1 MALWIIGGILLLLIL
16 LLLLRVGVHLR
27 FGEQLELTVIVG
39 PARIQLLPRPEK
51 TETEQKTKQK
61 KKAKGEA
68 QEEKKPAKQREK
80 LSLSFEDVRSALPY
94 LWQSL
99 KGALR
104 KTRQRLR
111 IDPMQVSVI
120 LGGEEDPA
128 ASAETYGWISMAV
141 WTFMP
146 RLEELMRI
154 PDPYIHLDVDYNA
167 RETRAEG
174 EIGLFFQIRDL
185 FAIGFAFGIPALK
198 WLLRWKKEKKLREAA
213 AQAEQAQTVQKTE
226 ETDGAKTPENDKK
239 G

>member
-1 MALWIIGGILLLLIL
+1 MQDVVIIGGGA
-16 LLLLRVGVHLR
+16 VGCAVARELSR
-27 FGEQLELTVIVG
+27 WQLDVCLVEQG
-39 PARIQLLPRPEK
+39 
-51 TETEQKTKQK
+51 
-61 KKAKGEA
+61 
-68 QEEKKPAKQREK
+68 
-80 LSLSFEDVRSALPY
+80 EDVCVGTSKANSAIVHAGFDAPVG
-94 LWQSL
+94 SL
-99 KGALR
+99 KARFNVEGSRRMEALSRELDFSYRRNGALV
-104 KTRQRLR
+104 LCF
-111 IDPMQVSVI
+111 
-120 LGGEEDPA
+120 EEA
-128 ASAETYGWISMAV
+128 GL
-141 WTFMP
+141 P

>member
-1 MALWIIGGILLLLIL
+1 MAALWILGILLALIVAAL
-16 LLLLRVGVHLR
+16 FLRVGVRIAFGQELR
-27 FGEQLELTVIVG
+27 VTAAAGPVRMQIV
-39 PARIQLLPRPEK
+39 PRPPK
-51 TETEQKTKQK
+51 KPKKQK
-61 KKAKGEA
+61 KHK
-68 QEEKKPAKQREK
+68 EKKNPPEKQKAAPREK
-80 LSLSFEDVRSALPY
+80 RKLGLTPGDIRSALPY
-94 LWQSL
+94 LWKSL
-99 KGALR
+99 QGGLR

-128 ASAETYGWISMAV
+128 ASAETYGWISAAV

-185 FAIGFAFGIPALK
+185 FAIDFAFGIPALK

-213 AQAEQAQTVQKTE
+213 AQAEQAQMVQKTE

>member
-1 MALWIIGGILLLLIL
+1 MAALWILGILLALIVAAL
-16 LLLLRVGVHLR
+16 FLRVGVRIAFGDELR
-27 FGEQLELTVIVG
+27 VTAVAGPLRLQIV
-39 PARIQLLPRPEK
+39 PKPQRKP
-51 TETEQKTKQK
+51 K
-61 KKAKGEA
+61 K
-68 QEEKKPAKQREK
+68 EKKPKKYKEK
-80 LSLSFEDVRSALPY
+80 SEEKPQEAPKEKKKLGLTPGDIRSALPY
-94 LWQSL
+94 LWKSL
-99 KGALR
+99 QGGLR

-128 ASAETYGWISMAV
+128 ASAETYGWISAAV

>member
-1 MALWIIGGILLLLIL
+1 MVALWILGILLALIL
-16 LLLLRVGVHLR
+16 LVLFLRVGVRIAFGDELR
-27 FGEQLELTVIVG
+27 VAAVAGPLRLQIV
-39 PARIQLLPRPEK
+39 PKPQRKP
-51 TETEQKTKQK
+51 K
-61 KKAKGEA
+61 K
-68 QEEKKPAKQREK
+68 EKKPKKYKEK
-80 LSLSFEDVRSALPY
+80 SEEKPQESPKEKKKLGLTFADIRSALPY

-111 IDPMQVSVI
+111 VDPLRLSLV
-120 LGGEEDPA
+120 LGGEPDPA
-128 ASAETYGWISMAV
+128 ASAETYGWLSAAV

-213 AQAEQAQTVQKTE
+213 AQAEQAQMVQKTE

>member
-1 MALWIIGGILLLLIL
+1 MVALWILGILLALIL
-16 LLLLRVGVHLR
+16 LVLFLRVGCASPSA
-27 FGEQLELTVIVG
+27 TSC
-39 PARIQLLPRPEK
+39 ALPPQRGLCGYRSCRVPEK
-51 TETEQKTKQK
+51 AQKQK
-61 KKAKGEA
+61 KHK
-68 QEEKKPAKQREK
+68 EKKNPPEKQKAAPREK
-80 LSLSFEDVRSALPY
+80 RKLGLTPGDIRSALPY

-128 ASAETYGWISMAV
+128 ASAETYGWVSAAV

-154 PDPYIHLDVDYNA
+154 PDPYIHLDVDYSA
-167 RETRAEG
+167 AETKAEG
-174 EIGLFFQIRDL
+174 EVGLSFQIRDL
-185 FAIGFAFGIPALK
+185 FAIGFAFGIPVLK
-198 WLLRWKKEKKLREAA
+198 WLLRWKKEKKLREE
-213 AQAEQAQTVQKTE
+213 AQKAEN
-226 ETDGAKTPENDKK
+226 PEKPQEPVTNDEKAPDTNTK

>member
-1 MALWIIGGILLLLIL
+1 MVALWILGILLALIVAAL
-16 LLLLRVGVHLR
+16 FLRVGVRIAFGQELR
-27 FGEQLELTVIVG
+27 VTAAAGSV
-39 PARIQLLPRPEK
+39 RIQIVPSPPK
-51 TETEQKTKQK
+51 KPKKQK
-61 KKAKGEA
+61 KQKAA
-68 QEEKKPAKQREK
+68 PREK
-80 LSLSFEDVRSALPY
+80 RKLGLTPGDIRSALPY
-94 LWQSL
+94 LWKSL
-99 KGALR
+99 QGGLR

-128 ASAETYGWISMAV
+128 ASAETYGWISAAV

>member
-1 MALWIIGGILLLLIL
+1 
-16 LLLLRVGVHLR
+16 
-27 FGEQLELTVIVG
+27 
-39 PARIQLLPRPEK
+39 
-51 TETEQKTKQK
+51 
-61 KKAKGEA
+61 
-68 QEEKKPAKQREK
+68 
-80 LSLSFEDVRSALPY
+80 
-94 LWQSL
+94 
-99 KGALR
+99 
-104 KTRQRLR
+104 
-111 IDPMQVSVI
+111 MQVSVI

-128 ASAETYGWISMAV
+128 ASAETYGWISAAV

-167 RETRAEG
+167 RETRTEG

>member
-1 MALWIIGGILLLLIL
+1 MKKFVALLLAVLMVASLCACGQKDTQTASDIKT
-16 LLLLRVGVHLR
+16 VTAGK
-27 FGEQLELTVIVG
+27 LTMSTNAQFPPYESVADDGKGYEGTGFEGIDIEI
-39 PARIQLLPRPEK
+39 AYALA
-51 TETEQKTKQK
+51 QKLGLTP
-61 KKAKGEA
+61 G
-68 QEEKKPAKQREK
+68 
-80 LSLSFEDVRSALPY
+80 DIRSALPY
-94 LWQSL
+94 LWKSL
-99 KGALR
+99 QGGLR

-128 ASAETYGWISMAV
+128 ASAETYGWISAAV

-226 ETDGAKTPENDKK
+226 ETDGAKAPENDKK